1 LTGTISGT
9 IQVQNDC
16 RVQIQTLANSYSV
29 FVPVDYTFDTATA
42 VLTGSEGWRLMSS
55 PVQSNYSTFLSP
67 VWTQGATAASS
78 TAGTPNVYHWNKN
91 VSGRDVNDWLPVTDL
106 NTSIPQG
113 EGFLMYV
120 YNQDDFG
127 STPSTGFP
135 KLLPARG
142 TPHTPDISPVM
153 NTNTDGWTLLGNPFA
168 TTIDW
173 SRVTKSNVHNSVYV
187 WDANDATGVQEDP
200 DQGNAGSWKV
210 NASGVGEFDGMIR
223 PFQGFFVQNSG
234 ASPSVTFT
242 EDSKKPG
249 GEYFGKDQENP
260 FTIRLNMEGESMQNS
275 TWLRFSN
282 QGSFDRIPTDGL
294 QLVPL
299 SDHYTTLSSVKE
311 DGRLLDVGHFPFPEG
326 SLEIPLAVETTRPG
340 SYTISVTDMNLPDGL
355 RLGFKDLVTGEIY
368 SLHDTFTHPF
378 DIQHAAK
385 VPADPFEIIDRGPI
399 AAKQKGE
406 PRFAIVK
413 LEETSTRELPN
424 RVTLFQNFPNPFN
437 PATTIR
443 YALPEAANVKLEV
456 FDLTGRRVALLVNE
470 RAEAGTHTVSFD
482 ASNLSSGLYLY
493 RLTAGNSVLNR
504 SLTLIK

>member
-1 LTGTISGT
+1 
-9 IQVQNDC
+9 
-16 RVQIQTLANSYSV
+16 
-29 FVPVDYTFDTATA
+29 
-42 VLTGSEGWRLMSS
+42 
-55 PVQSNYSTFLSP
+55 
-67 VWTQGATAASS
+67 
-78 TAGTPNVYHWNKN
+78 
-91 VSGRDVNDWLPVTDL
+91 
-106 NTSIPQG
+106 
-113 EGFLMYV
+113 
-120 YNQDDFG
+120 
-127 STPSTGFP
+127 
-135 KLLPARG
+135 
-142 TPHTPDISPVM
+142 
-153 NTNTDGWTLLGNPFA
+153 
-168 TTIDW
+168 
-173 SRVTKSNVHNSVYV
+173 
-187 WDANDATGVQEDP
+187 
-200 DQGNAGSWKV
+200 
-210 NASGVGEFDGMIR
+210 
-223 PFQGFFVQNSG
+223 
-234 ASPSVTFT
+234 
-242 EDSKKPG
+242 
-249 GEYFGKDQENP
+249 
-260 FTIRLNMEGESMQNS
+260 
-275 TWLRFSN
+275 
-282 QGSFDRIPTDGL
+282 
-294 QLVPL
+294 
-299 SDHYTTLSSVKE
+299 
-311 DGRLLDVGHFPFPEG
+311 
-326 SLEIPLAVETTRPG
+326 
-340 SYTISVTDMNLPDGL
+340 MNLPDGL